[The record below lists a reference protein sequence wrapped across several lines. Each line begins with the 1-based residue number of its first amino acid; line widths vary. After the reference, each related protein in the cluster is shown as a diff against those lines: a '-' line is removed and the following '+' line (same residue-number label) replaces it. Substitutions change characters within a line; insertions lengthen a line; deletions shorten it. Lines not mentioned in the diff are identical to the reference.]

1 MGAVGA
7 DAGASV
13 TREPGAPAGAG
24 EGARLAKQRG
34 VVVAPSHDAERPPAP
49 PEPELP
55 SETGLAARLSLGV
68 GGALWISGGDTKLS
82 RPFWFGLDLGYAV
95 TRNWTVFAR
104 GTSWFPYDNL
114 ANEFV
119 GVGAAYRFVAER
131 VYVAPALGASFTRQ
145 GPGSDWSHYFQGLAL
160 EADVG
165 QYFPLP
171 GSTSFSF
178 GAHFQIGT
186 PLLGKKP
193 DAFTSLQAGI
203 FVALGLH

>member
-1 MGAVGA
+1 V
-7 DAGASV
+7 
-13 TREPGAPAGAG
+13 
-24 EGARLAKQRG
+24 AKQRG
-34 VVVAPSHDAERPPAP
+34 ATVAPAHDAERPPVP
-49 PEPELP
+49 PEPDAP
-55 SETGLAARLSLGV
+55 SDTGFAARLSLGV
-68 GGALWISGGDTKLS
+68 GGALWIGDGGDTKLS
-82 RPFWFGLDLGYAV
+82 RPFWFGLDLGYAF
-95 TRNWTVFAR
+95 TRNLTVFAR
-104 GTSWFPYDNL
+104 GTSWFPYDDL
-114 ANEFV
+114 ANEFF

-145 GPGSDWSHYFQGLAL
+145 GPASQWSHYFQGLAL

-165 QYFPLP
+165 QYYPLP

-186 PLLGKKP
+186 PLFGKGR